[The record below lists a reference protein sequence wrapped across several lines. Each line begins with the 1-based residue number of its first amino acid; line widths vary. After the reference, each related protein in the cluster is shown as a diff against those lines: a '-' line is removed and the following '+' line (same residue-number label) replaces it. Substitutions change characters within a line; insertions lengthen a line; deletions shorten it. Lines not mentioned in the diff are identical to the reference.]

1 MRRSGG
7 LAMRAI
13 FADNERNRVEAV
25 RAAIQY
31 LNVGISEDEQIVSK
45 TILSMAS
52 ASVAR
57 P

>member
-7 LAMRAI
+7 LAWRAI
-13 FADNERNRVEAV
+13 FADNERNRVEAA

-45 TILSMAS
+45 TVLSMAS
-52 ASVAR
+52 ASLAR